1 MLRDEKIRS
10 LLVILLLLTHSIY
23 AQVEEENIGVESTEE
38 QEEFSF
44 RIRAKMSMNEFLS
57 EPDIYLH
64 FINSQQHSALL
75 QYINQTGEMLDL
87 MELQALPEFSEREYR
102 TLLRIIEFSNS
113 STENKQYYLR
123 ISSRCI
129 YQSKVDTHY
138 LGLSWAQYHQVKGK
152 GLYGLSFGYALEQ
165 DVGEP
170 FVFDH
175 VMGFDQQSYFINRK
189 WKNNEL
195 CLGNFQVYHGFGML
209 VGQGFSGAMGAGGIS
224 NFVQEQWAGKS
235 NASEYNFFHG
245 MYYRKRLGNVITSF
259 GYSNHFLD
267 KGNSGY
273 HRTASEMAKRNT
285 NLEKLVLCSIESSQR
300 RHREV
305 VLYLFDEVNRKH
317 YASVGLQY
325 FYANSIL
332 FSEFVIKQNSQALT
346 IGMSML
352 IGKNSMFNLSYL
364 HVDSAYESA
373 WSSYTFQGFRKDLQR
388 GVVANINFNLNNGWL
403 LNCTYRISIKHPNIE
418 AFNSSYMQY
427 YSMRIDRKFRGNVS
441 CYSIIQYQGDA
452 ESASKM
458 LRTKSII
465 RLKSNEQFTRELQV
479 YLNNSTGEFSKGIGI
494 ELAGKWKR
502 VKGIYSIAYFDVASK
517 LPLYYGVDL
526 LNQGTQ
532 HIGVFANGFIQCL
545 GFQCT
550 MFRHYQMGISYFI
563 NEVSATN
570 KFGIYLKRK

>member
-1 MLRDEKIRS
+1 
-10 LLVILLLLTHSIY
+10 
-23 AQVEEENIGVESTEE
+23 
-38 QEEFSF
+38 
-44 RIRAKMSMNEFLS
+44 
-57 EPDIYLH
+57 
-64 FINSQQHSALL
+64 
-75 QYINQTGEMLDL
+75 
-87 MELQALPEFSEREYR
+87 
-102 TLLRIIEFSNS
+102 
-113 STENKQYYLR
+113 
-123 ISSRCI
+123 
-129 YQSKVDTHY
+129 
-138 LGLSWAQYHQVKGK
+138 
-152 GLYGLSFGYALEQ
+152 
-165 DVGEP
+165 
-170 FVFDH
+170 
-175 VMGFDQQSYFINRK
+175 
-189 WKNNEL
+189 
-195 CLGNFQVYHGFGML
+195 
-209 VGQGFSGAMGAGGIS
+209 MGAGGIS
-224 NFVQEQWAGKS
+224 NFVQHKWVGK
-235 NASEYNFFHG
+235 ASGAEYNFFHG
-245 MYYRKRLGNVITSF
+245 LYYRLRLSNITYAI
-259 GYSNHFLD
+259 GYSKQKID
-267 KGNSGY
+267 DGISGY
-273 HRTASEMAKRNT
+273 HRTVTEISKRKKQS
-285 NLEKLVLCSIESSQR
+285 EKLLHFSAEHTQR
-300 RHREV
+300 KHREV
-305 VLYLFDEVNRKH
+305 LMYIFDAEHQTH
-317 YASVGLQY
+317 YASIAVQY

-352 IGKNSMFNLSYL
+352 IGKNSMFNLNYL

-388 GVVANINFNLNNGWL
+388 GVVANINFNLTNGWL

-418 AFNSSYMQY
+418 AFNSSYVQY

-465 RLKSNEQFTRELQV
+465 RLKTNEQFTRELQV

-502 VKGIYSIAYFDVASK
+502 VKGIYSIAYFDVASN